1 MVNAEVVQKGL
12 SMQKYKR
19 DNYSNKYSTNKNKY
33 EGPLKLIDESSK
45 ENISVEI
52 SQRIEKENKLNLDR

>member
-1 MVNAEVVQKGL
+1 MN
-12 SMQKYKR
+12 KYKR
-19 DNYSNKYSTNKNKY
+19 DNNFLNNKNKY

-52 SQRIEKENKLNLDR
+52 SQRIEKEKNNNFDR